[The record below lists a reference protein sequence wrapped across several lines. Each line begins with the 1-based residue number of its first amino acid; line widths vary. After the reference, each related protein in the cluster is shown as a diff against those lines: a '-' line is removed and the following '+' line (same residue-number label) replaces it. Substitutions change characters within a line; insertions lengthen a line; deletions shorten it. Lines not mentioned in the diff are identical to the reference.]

1 MPKFCG
7 KCGSPLNENGKCP
20 NCDVITEQFK
30 KQRKK
35 KLLPAVLAVVF
46 LGIAVAGVLFANHE
60 GIINIPFL
68 KDNKSE
74 KQSVSSA
81 KDAQIT
87 EEGFS
92 PETAY
97 SAVLKTYK
105 DAFASNYYSDSEDE
119 WDEKNEYDIS
129 KVSPEISRGFGGI
142 EYPLTYCYY
151 DISNDSVPEL
161 IISID
166 YGEEGGQHIVDMLGY
181 ENGKVK
187 RLFSLWTFGAR
198 ASYSINTNGY
208 ICFYGS
214 GGAMY
219 SGETYYQLE
228 KNSASP
234 KIKADLSIEYGDSG
248 TKYYSGPEDNQ
259 NEITESEYNATVSQ
273 FGEEITLKWVRLCE
287 SKLYEAEFSVR
298 GENGINSGYQQLYV
312 TNETKDEM
320 TVVYCQVGE
329 TGYPVYV
336 DRGTAFKVKKNGETT
351 NVKWTDGSG
360 NGFTGTISYHDDSF
374 TLTYKTNSPDSA
386 IKECTGADLYLK
398 DSDSTDTSSSKSTP
412 PTTESTTASSTVDLT
427 PYNIWEA
434 FVTNEWVDEEGNK
447 LKFTQ
452 NITYYKLKP
461 NAIHTDSDYYMGT
474 LSTTNNKGYYYG
486 HYHIDDDLK
495 LRLQFRYWPNG
506 GGGLLLND
514 SYVWDPTLKEQN
526 SWCMTSDG
534 KIKFSQ
540 GNHEFSGKTYH
551 H

>member
-1 MPKFCG
+1 M
-7 KCGSPLNENGKCP
+7 
-20 NCDVITEQFK
+20 
-30 KQRKK
+30 
-35 KLLPAVLAVVF
+35 LAVVF

-60 GIINIPFL
+60 GIIDIPFL
-68 KDNKSE
+68 KSNQSE
-74 KQSVSSA
+74 QQSVSGQE
-81 KDAQIT
+81 DNHIT

-97 SAVLKTYK
+97 SAILKTYK
-105 DAFASNYYSDSEDE
+105 DAFANNYYFDSEDE
-119 WDEKNEYDIS
+119 WDDKNEYDIS

-142 EYPLTYCYY
+142 EYPLSYCYY

-166 YGEEGGQHIVDMLGY
+166 YGEEGGQHIIDMLGY
-181 ENGKVK
+181 ENAKVK

-214 GGAMY
+214 DGAMY
-219 SGETYYQLE
+219 SGEKYYQLE

-234 KIKADLSIEYGDSG
+234 KTKADLSIEYGDSG

-259 NEITESEYNATVSQ
+259 RAITESEYKATVSQ

-287 SKLYEAEFSVR
+287 SKLFEVEFSVR

-312 TNETKDEM
+312 TDETKDEM

-360 NGFTGTISYHDDSF
+360 NEFTGTISYHDDSF

-398 DSDSTDTSSSKSTP
+398 DSDSTDTSSSISTP
-412 PTTESTTASSTVDLT
+412 STTESTTTGSAVDLT

-434 FVTNEWVDEEGNK
+434 FVTNKWVDEEGNR

-474 LSTTNNKGYYYG
+474 LSTTNSKGYYYG
-486 HYHIDDDLK
+486 HYHIDDDYK
-495 LRLQFRYWPNG
+495 LRFQFNSWPNG
-506 GGGLLLND
+506 DIGLLLND

-534 KIKFSQ
+534 KIQFSQ
-540 GNHEFSGKTYH
+540 GNNEFSGKTYH

>member
-1 MPKFCG
+1 MSKLRCYYRAIQ
-7 KCGSPLNENGKCP
+7 E
-20 NCDVITEQFK
+20 E
-30 KQRKK
+30 K
-35 KLLPAVLAVVF
+35 KLLSAVLAVVF

-60 GIINIPFL
+60 GIIDIPFL
-68 KDNKSE
+68 KSNQSE
-74 KQSVSSA
+74 QQSVSGQE
-81 KDAQIT
+81 DNHIT

-97 SAVLKTYK
+97 SAILKTYK
-105 DAFASNYYSDSEDE
+105 DAFANNYYFDSEDE
-119 WDEKNEYDIS
+119 WDDKNEYDIS

-142 EYPLTYCYY
+142 EYPLSYCYY

-166 YGEEGGQHIVDMLGY
+166 YGEEGGQHIIDMLGY
-181 ENGKVK
+181 ENAKVK

-214 GGAMY
+214 DGAMY
-219 SGETYYQLE
+219 SGEKYYQLE

-234 KIKADLSIEYGDSG
+234 KTKADLSIEYGDSG

-259 NEITESEYNATVSQ
+259 REITESEYKATVSQ

-287 SKLYEAEFSVR
+287 SKLFEVEFSVR

-312 TNETKDEM
+312 TDGTKDEM

-360 NGFTGTISYHDDSF
+360 NEFTGTISYHDDSF

-398 DSDSTDTSSSKSTP
+398 DSDSTDTSSSISTP
-412 PTTESTTASSTVDLT
+412 STTESTTTGSAVDLT

-434 FVTNEWVDEEGNK
+434 FVTNKWVDEEGNR

-474 LSTTNNKGYYYG
+474 LSTTNSKGYYYG
-486 HYHIDDDLK
+486 HYHIDDDYK
-495 LRLQFRYWPNG
+495 LRFQFNSWPNG
-506 GGGLLLND
+506 DIGLLLND

-534 KIKFSQ
+534 KIQFSQ
-540 GNHEFSGKTYH
+540 GNNEFSGKTYH

>member
-7 KCGSPLNENGKCP
+7 KCGSLLNEDGKCS
-20 NCDVITEQFK
+20 NCDVVTEQFK
-30 KQRKK
+30 KKKSK

-46 LGIAVAGVLFANHE
+46 LGIAVAGVLFASHE
-60 GIINIPFL
+60 GIIDIPFL
-68 KDNKSE
+68 KNNKTE
-74 KQSVSSA
+74 QQSVSSEE
-81 KDAQIT
+81 DNHIT
-87 EEGFS
+87 EDVFS

-97 SAVLKTYK
+97 SAILNTYK
-105 DAFASNYYSDSEDE
+105 DAFANNYYSDSEDE
-119 WDEKNEYDIS
+119 WDDKNEYDIS

-142 EYPLTYCYY
+142 EHPLSYCYY
-151 DISNDSVPEL
+151 DISNDGVPEL

-166 YGEEGGQHIVDMLGY
+166 YGEEGGQHIIDMLGY
-181 ENGKVK
+181 ENTKVK

-234 KIKADLSIEYGDSG
+234 TTKADLSIEYGDSG
-248 TKYYSGPEDNQ
+248 TKYYSGSEDNQ
-259 NEITESEYNATVSQ
+259 REITESEYNATVSQ

-287 SKLYEAEFSVR
+287 SKLFETEFSVR

-360 NGFTGTISYHDDSF
+360 NEFTGTISYHDDSF

-398 DSDSTDTSSSKSTP
+398 DSDSADTSSSISTP
-412 PTTESTTASSTVDLT
+412 PTTESTTASPALDLT
-427 PYNIWEA
+427 TYNIWET
-434 FVTNEWVDEEGNK
+434 FVTNTWVDEEGNE
-447 LKFTQ
+447 LKFKQ

-461 NAIHTDSDYYMGT
+461 NATHTSYDDYMGT
-474 LSTTNNKGYYYG
+474 VETRNSKGYYYG
-486 HYHIDDDLK
+486 HYHIDDDNK
-495 LRLQFRYWPNG
+495 LRFQFNSWPNG
-506 GGGLLLND
+506 DIGLLLND

-540 GNHEFSGKTYH
+540 GNNEFSGKTYRH
-551 H
+551 